1 MTDDPS
7 PKPDPKPTEED
18 DGSNAED
25 VAYMLKV
32 RDGDV
37 PSFEALVEKHR
48 SSVIGT
54 IYRMLGDL
62 DESHDLAQRVFI
74 RVWSSAPRY
83 QPSAKFTTWLFTITK
98 NLVYNES
105 RRRKRRPHYSLEAQE
120 DEFHLAMPDH
130 RAVDPGDAL
139 LHKEMQD
146 AIDQAMDKLPER
158 QRMALVLRRFEHMAY
173 EDIAKVMELTVSSV
187 KSLLFR
193 ARLQLREELQNY
205 LDDD

>member
-1 MTDDPS
+1 MATTDFCMTDDPA
-7 PKPDPKPTEED
+7 PKPEPMPQEDD
-18 DGSNAED
+18 DGSNSED

-48 SSVIGT
+48 SRVIGT

-105 RRRKRRPHYSLEAQE
+105 RRRKRRPHHSLEAQE
-120 DEFHLAMPDH
+120 DEFGHA
-130 RAVDPGDAL
+130 G
-139 LHKEMQD
+139 
-146 AIDQAMDKLPER
+146 
-158 QRMALVLRRFEHMAY
+158 
-173 EDIAKVMELTVSSV
+173 SSC
-187 KSLLFR
+187 SR
-193 ARLQLREELQNY
+193 SR
-205 LDDD
+205 